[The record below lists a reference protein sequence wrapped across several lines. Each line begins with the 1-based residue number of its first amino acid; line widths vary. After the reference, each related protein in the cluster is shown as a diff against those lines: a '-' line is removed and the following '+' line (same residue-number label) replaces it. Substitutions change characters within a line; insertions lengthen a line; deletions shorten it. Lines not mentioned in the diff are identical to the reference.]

1 MERNEAALNSETYNP
16 EVPKKNLE
24 LYKLM
29 NYRDPKLV
37 EQYRETV
44 LSQST
49 HNPYA
54 GVLVNPRACEI
65 DQNKTMLETT
75 FQLLEERWKEIQ
87 AAGQPQYG
95 SGSSDGGSPIQTYT
109 PTPAQANEYA
119 EWSNNY
125 PAVRQDVETAIAGLG
140 DFQIH
145 TDRQIAN
152 LPGNIGMAQHSMGMN
167 TLLLG
172 LLNPCLGL
180 DAFFGSLME
189 LGRKLMAELAAAIQK
204 VMDVI
209 NEIIAKIQEMIQKVM
224 KVIQDVIQMI
234 QNEINALVDALIGML
249 RDGLAW
255 LLGWLPNDPCLKA
268 IVGMVA
274 TGAAQKVLGGG
285 KATGVPTLTNVLRG

>member
-29 NYRDPKLV
+29 NYSDPKLIA
-37 EQYRETV
+37 QYKETV
-44 LSQST
+44 LAQST

-54 GVLVNPRACEI
+54 GVLSNPRSCEI

-75 FQLLEERWKEIQ
+75 YQLLEERWKEIQ
-87 AAGQPQYG
+87 AAGQAQYG
-95 SGSSDGGSPIQTYT
+95 SGGSDGSSPVETYT
-109 PTPAQANEYA
+109 PTPAQAQEYA
-119 EWSNNY
+119 EWSANY
-125 PAVRQDVETAIAGLG
+125 PAVRQDVKTAIAGLG
-140 DFQIH
+140 DFQTH

-152 LPGNIGMAQHSMGMN
+152 LPGNIGLAQHSMGMN

-189 LGRKLMAELAAAIQK
+189 MGRKLMAELAAAIQK
-204 VMDVI
+204 VLDVI
-209 NEIIAKIQEMIQKVM
+209 NEIMAKIQEMIQKIM

-234 QNEINALVDALIGML
+234 QNEISALVNALIGML

-285 KATGVPTLTNVLRG
+285 KASGIPSVTSLIR